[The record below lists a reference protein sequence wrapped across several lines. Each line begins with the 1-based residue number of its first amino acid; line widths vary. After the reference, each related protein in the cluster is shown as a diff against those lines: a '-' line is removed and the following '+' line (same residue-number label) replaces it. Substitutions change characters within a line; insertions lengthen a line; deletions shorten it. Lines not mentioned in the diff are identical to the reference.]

1 MSVYLY
7 RTHEGTLSSGMADAD
22 DTLFANQRFERSAGR
37 LEGVRFSQC
46 TFANIS
52 FKDADVVDCHFSGC
66 VFERCYFRGT
76 TIRESH
82 FPATRF
88 IDCEFHKPSILDS
101 GFGFARFDRTFIPYA
116 YLEPSFPA
124 QANVCRDLAGA
135 LAVQAAAGGQER
147 EARKYRLKSIKEGE
161 RALWRGARWTDAY
174 AKSHF
179 STDLQRIGAVVRLVG
194 SKTNGLLWG
203 YGELVWRLLA
213 TWLVLAGL
221 LFPLIYVVLR
231 EHLHAPG
238 GVTVGECWL
247 LSFGAILND
256 PGTSGVASTGVG
268 SVAVLLETAIGL
280 LIFGLFVTYVFRWV
294 TRR

>member
-1 MSVYLY
+1 MP
-7 RTHEGTLSSGMADAD
+7 DAE
-22 DTLFANQRFERSAGR
+22 DTLFVNQRFETPAGR

-52 FKDADVVDCHFSGC
+52 FKDAHLVDCHFSGC
-66 VFERCYFRGT
+66 VFERCYFRAT

-88 IDCEFHKPSILDS
+88 IDCEFHKPNILDS
-101 GFGFARFDRTFIPYA
+101 GFGFARFDGTFISYA

-135 LAVQAAAGGQER
+135 LAVQATAAGREG

-161 RALWRGARWTDAY
+161 RALWRGARWTDDY

-179 STDLQRIGAVVRLVG
+179 PTDLQRIGAVTRLVG
-194 SKTNGLLWG
+194 SKVNGLLWG
-203 YGELVWRLLA
+203 YGEVISRLLA
-213 TWLVLAGL
+213 TWLLLAGVV
-221 LFPLIYVVLR
+221 FPVLYVILR
-231 EHLHAPG
+231 NHLHSQA
-238 GVTVGECWL
+238 GVSVGECWL
-247 LSFGAILND
+247 LSFGAILNT
-256 PGTSGVASTGVG
+256 PGTSGVTSTGVG
-268 SVAVLLETAIGL
+268 TVVVLTETALGL